1 MIKKSKSLLVSGML
15 SISMGINIPISFA
28 DSNNITPAQLKTYI
42 DKADDY
48 MIFAN
53 KVNIT
58 ADTEGNIATKEAI
71 LKSNIGLTDN
81 VTNINPNA
89 NQISYIERFSDESKM
104 EPFRNGSKI
113 LLDENK
119 NTIGDTDN
127 GNSWSINNIK
137 VGPKNNISLFK
148 ITDSN
153 KIDINKEL
161 TENLTNASTKLMQ
174 LNNSTKFKVYTYTAE
189 DISDA
194 NKTINLESGDT
205 DSIKNNIIVNI
216 KTDGK
221 SAIEFKAK
229 VSVDG
234 VRDNWKSVSSKVLY
248 NFCNSDGTPYNG
260 KIITTDLLM
269 GSILAPQADVQVG
282 GGNVN
287 GSIFCDEF
295 LGNNSEVHKIDFVI
309 SEKGDTPTTPEKPDT
324 PNPEEPDIPTIELPE
339 DTNPPQTGDY
349 FSAPYIIGAIAIVST
364 LFVINKK
371 SKVAK

>member
-1 MIKKSKSLLVSGML
+1 MSKKLRSLLMSGIL
-15 SISMGINIPISFA
+15 SMSMCINIPVSFA
-28 DSNNITPAQLKTYI
+28 DSNNITTADLKAYI

-53 KVNIT
+53 KINIT
-58 ADTEGNIATKEAI
+58 ADTEGNIATKEAT
-71 LKSNIGLTDN
+71 LTSNIGLTDN
-81 VTNINPNA
+81 VTKINSNA
-89 NQISYIERFSDESKM
+89 NQISYIEKFKEIKT

-113 LLDENK
+113 ILNDKENVVGE
-119 NTIGDTDN
+119 IDN
-127 GNSWSINNIK
+127 RNSWTINNIK
-137 VGPKNNISLFK
+137 VGAKNNISLYK

-153 KIDINKEL
+153 RIDISKEL
-161 TENLTNASTKLMQ
+161 TENLTNASTKLMA
-174 LNNSTKFKVYTYTAE
+174 LKNSSKFKVYTYTAE

-194 NKTINLESGDT
+194 NKTINLESGDK
-205 DSIKNNIIVNI
+205 DSVINNIIVNI

-221 SAIEFKAK
+221 NEIEFKAK

-234 VRDNWKSVSSKVLY
+234 KKDNWNKLSSKVLY
-248 NFCNSDGTPYNG
+248 NFCNSNGSAYTG
-260 KIITTDLLM
+260 KITTTDLLM

-309 SEKGDTPTTPEKPDT
+309 SQKGDVPTTPD
-324 PNPEEPDIPTIELPE
+324 NDIPTITLPD
-339 DTNPPQTGDY
+339 DTTPPQTGDY
-349 FSAPYIIGAIAIVST
+349 LSAPYIIGAIAIVSI

-371 SKVAK
+371 NKLNK